1 MGSHLLRACA
11 GFVSFMLLTQMAIA
25 QTNPSALFAATS
37 KQTADSHRLT
47 LLESVKSLGQLPVII
62 RLDEYG
68 LSPGGLKSDGS
79 GINRSFEIKQL
90 QNRVLQEVDGMHQSR
105 PYRHIPFIASRVD
118 EQALRELMA
127 HPSVVDIQIDE
138 LYAPMLVEST
148 EAIGAQAAWDYG
160 GTGEGQLVAVI
171 DTGVEGTHPF
181 LENKVTVEACF
192 STNYSSEGSSFESLS
207 TCPSGD
213 DEEIGPGAAMN
224 CDASISG
231 CDHGTRVAGIVAGK
245 GEEFNGVAKDANLM
259 AIQVFS
265 RFENYCGSTP
275 CVRSWV
281 SDQVAA
287 LEYVYEQRDAYP
299 IAAVNLSLGGGH
311 YTTEET
317 CDEVN
322 PAMRYMVEMLR
333 EEGIVVIAAAGNSG
347 LKNGL
352 VAPACLSSSISVG
365 ATTKSDVVT
374 SFSSSASFL
383 DLLAPGQGIVTS
395 VPGGGFQSGAGTS
408 FSAPHVAGAWAVL
421 RGMNPDAPIESLLD
435 ALFST
440 GIAITDEQN
449 DVTTSRVQLDAAL
462 QKALLPVELT
472 RFEALAFEQGVELSW
487 ETASETNNAGFEI
500 EHAIDEDFTSLLFVS
515 GQGTTAETTYYNNRF
530 ENMAPGWHRFRLKQ
544 IDFDGTFAYSLEI
557 KAYVELAGT
566 HHLSSA
572 YPNPFNPTTQFTIT
586 LGQPQ
591 RVRIE
596 VYNLLGQ
603 QVALLEDRALSA
615 EQIYP
620 YTLEGTHLPSG
631 VYMIQVTGASF
642 RSTRSV
648 TLLK

>member
-1 MGSHLLRACA
+1 MGPHLLRTCA
-11 GFVSFMLLTQMAIA
+11 GFVSLILLTQAAVA
-25 QTNPSALFAATS
+25 QTNPSYIFTAAS
-37 KQTADSHRLT
+37 PQTANIH
-47 LLESVKSLGQLPVII
+47 LLESVRAVGQLPVIV
-62 RLDEYG
+62 RLDDNG
-68 LSPGGLKSDGS
+68 FSFGGSKSEGS
-79 GINRSFEIKQL
+79 AINRQFEIHQL
-90 QNRVLQEVDGMHQSR
+90 QNRVLQEVEGLHQSR
-105 PYRHIPFIASRVD
+105 VYRHIPFLASRVN
-118 EQALRELMA
+118 EETLLELMA
-127 HPSVVDIQIDE
+127 HPAVIDIQIDE
-138 LYAPMLVEST
+138 LYEPMLVEST

-181 LENKVTVEACF
+181 LANKVVDEVCF
-192 STNYSSEGSSFESLS
+192 STNYASTGSSFESIS
-207 TCPSGD
+207 TCPSG
-213 DEEIGPGAAMN
+213 EEEEMGSGAAIN
-224 CDASISG
+224 CEASITG

-245 GEEFNGVAKDANLM
+245 GDEFNGVAKDASLM

-287 LEYVYEQRDAYP
+287 LEYVYEQRTVYP

-311 YTTEET
+311 FTTEES

-333 EEGIVVIAAAGNSG
+333 DEGIVVIAAAGNSG
-347 LKNGL
+347 LKDGL

-395 VPGGGFQSGAGTS
+395 VPGGGFKSGAGTS

-421 RGMNPDAPIESLLD
+421 RGMNPDASTEALLE
-435 ALFST
+435 ALFTT
-440 GIAITDEQN
+440 GLSITDELN
-449 DVTTSRVQLDAAL
+449 DVTTSRIQIDAAL

-472 RFEALAFEQGVELSW
+472 RFDALVDEEGVEISW

-500 EHAIDEDFTSLLFVS
+500 EHTIGDDFTSLLFVP
-515 GQGTTAETTYYNNRF
+515 GQGTTAETTYYNNRV
-530 ENMAPGWHRFRLKQ
+530 EHLAPGWHRFRLKQ
-544 IDFDGTFAYSLEI
+544 IDFDGKFAYSLETKVFI
-557 KAYVELAGT
+557 DLTGSYHFSA
-566 HHLSSA
+566 A

-586 LGQPQ
+586 LGRPQ
-591 RVRIE
+591 HVRIE

-603 QVALLEDRALSA
+603 QVALLTDQALEA
-615 EQIYP
+615 ERIYP
-620 YTLEGTHLPSG
+620 FTLEGTHLPSG
-631 VYMIQVTGASF
+631 VYIIQATGESF